1 MLMKST
7 GVWYRALC
15 THDLSHRDD
24 NDGLEICEKAL
35 LALRPGEDLHLS
47 QIQGCAL
54 PIFFPFFAGV
64 CSGGGSLEML
74 TPHAAPRQV
83 ATNSALKQRNES
95 DRLMWIGFG
104 TPSARLRLPPHARPG
119 GKV

>member
-1 MLMKST
+1 MTTAVWKYVKRLCLIYEEGESFFFLLMWREF
-7 GVWYRALC
+7 G
-15 THDLSHRDD
+15 
-24 NDGLEICEKAL
+24 
-35 LALRPGEDLHLS
+35 GE
-47 QIQGCAL
+47 A
-54 PIFFPFFAGV
+54 
-64 CSGGGSLEML
+64 LEML
-74 TPHAAPRQV
+74 NPHAAPRQL

>member
-1 MLMKST
+1 TTVWKYVKRPRLIFDLGRTST
-7 GVWYRALC
+7 SVRSRAAP
-15 THDLSHRDD
+15 SRF
-24 NDGLEICEKAL
+24 
-35 LALRPGEDLHLS
+35 
-47 QIQGCAL
+47 
-54 PIFFPFFAGV
+54 FFPFDLAGV